1 MKKNYRLFVSTARGC
16 ETALAEEISELTT
29 ALGIHPAHPPALCA
43 AGVEIEGSLELLIA
57 LNLGLTTASRVYI
70 TIRQLR
76 VRNLEEVYQAALA
89 IDWPREFTI
98 DETFAV
104 DASCSNSFCNNS
116 MSLALKV
123 KDAIADSFRKRQGE
137 RPNVDARR
145 PDITIAARL
154 HQDSLTISLDTSG
167 ETLSNHGYRE
177 AATEAPMRENL
188 AATLVRLSG
197 WNRLVQAIW
206 NPTTAAVL
214 ARGSSEKR
222 EETSERRL
230 PAQITLAP
238 SFLDPMCGSG
248 TIGIEAALLLL
259 GRKPNAR
266 RRDFAFLR
274 MRALGREEVDSFLS
288 SIRKRLF
295 AGEKT
300 VADVNAACQHYA
312 EQFLNEATLPERP
325 VVCRD
330 TSKAALEVARETAR
344 RAGVEELITFESGD
358 FFEAPAPSSVGI
370 MIANPPYD
378 RRLST
383 EISDVEFYKKMGNA
397 LKGSYGG
404 WLAWVFSANLEA
416 LKRLGLRPTRKF
428 NLFSGQLPAQLLQ
441 YLITARRS

>member
-1 MKKNYRLFVSTARGC
+1 V
-16 ETALAEEISELTT
+16 
-29 ALGIHPAHPPALCA
+29 
-43 AGVEIEGSLELLIA
+43 
-57 LNLGLTTASRVYI
+57 
-70 TIRQLR
+70 
-76 VRNLEEVYQAALA
+76 LA

-123 KDAIADSFRKRQGE
+123 KDAIADSFRKRHGE
-137 RPNVDARR
+137 RPNVDTRR
-145 PDITIAARL
+145 PDITIAVRL
-154 HQDSLTISLDTSG
+154 SQDSLTFSLDTSG

-177 AATEAPMRENL
+177 ATTEAPMRENL

-197 WNRLVQAIW
+197 WNRLAQAIW
-206 NPTTAAVL
+206 NPTAPAVL
-214 ARGSSEKR
+214 ARASDEKR
-222 EETSERRL
+222 AETPERRL
-230 PAQITLAP
+230 PAQLTLAP

-274 MRALGREEVDSFLS
+274 MMALGREEVDALLPSV
-288 SIRKRLF
+288 RERLL
-295 AGEKT
+295 AHEKT
-300 VADVNAACQHYA
+300 PADVKAACQHYA
-312 EQFLNEATLPERP
+312 EKFLEGATLPERP

-330 TSKAALEVARETAR
+330 TSKAALDVARETAR
-344 RAGVEELITFESGD
+344 RAGVEELITFDSGD
-358 FFEAPAPSSVGI
+358 FFEASAPSSVGI

-383 EISDVEFYKKMGNA
+383 EIADVEFYKKMGDA
-397 LKGSYGG
+397 LKGAYGG

-428 NLFSGQLPAQLLQ
+428 NLYSGQLPAQLLQ